1 MAVSGGHWC
10 QCPVA
15 RQQTAHRTPTGLLA
29 RVGMDAE
36 VADLA
41 EVHEHETPETTFD
54 LPISDMFGNGKILA
68 NNRTN
73 DAVSTAKQKLA
84 KQTGTEPDAVKLL
97 LLVDGDPPTQID
109 LEIET
114 RTLGEYGVGPGSR
127 LRWQAQVPA
136 DAKARREEREAERLR
151 AKEAERARLAA
162 DAAETERRAK
172 LRQATHWVC
181 LMLLGVT
188 VTQAGLWSLYGSLG
202 LVGGIIGGALTIWGA
217 NGFVGMPGH
226 SAHWTTRITT
236 RDSKGNVMTS
246 SSRDWFWGG
255 LLWFALLSVPAIV
268 VSAINCP
275 AIGAVPANG
284 DLRNDTWVVP
294 APGAV
299 LLTTL
304 DDQGRVD
311 EPRWVSPEEAQA
323 AQQAA
328 QQYQQPSWASSCANI
343 CDSKSCGTHCP
354 ICVGT
359 GGGYVGNGCSGC
371 GAGVQCSSSPPSSA
385 APACTNTCR
394 RSNNTRCED
403 GGLSSASSYCPLGS
417 DTADCGCRTGTTVAD
432 WLPQPTPL
440 WEYGWGDRAGKG
452 PGGPACGA
460 SLFFV
465 VCLMLPGLLV
475 GLCEMCEELVR
486 MWRPADAAAHP

>member
-1 MAVSGGHWC
+1 
-10 QCPVA
+10 
-15 RQQTAHRTPTGLLA
+15 
-29 RVGMDAE
+29 MDAE

-41 EVHEHETPETTFD
+41 EVHEHETPETSFD

-188 VTQAGLWSLYGSLG
+188 ATQAGLWSLYGSLG

-226 SAHWTTRITT
+226 SARWTTNRTSRGRNGT
-236 RDSKGNVMTS
+236 VRS
-246 SSRDWFWGG
+246 SSPRDDFWFCLFWY
-255 LLWFALLSVPAIV
+255 ALLTVPAIV

-284 DLRNDTWVVP
+284 DLNDHEWVVP

-304 DDQGRVD
+304 DDQGRVN
-311 EPRWVSPEEAQA
+311 EPRWMSPEEA
-323 AQQAA
+323 
-328 QQYQQPSWASSCANI
+328 
-343 CDSKSCGTHCP
+343 
-354 ICVGT
+354 
-359 GGGYVGNGCSGC
+359 
-371 GAGVQCSSSPPSSA
+371 SSA

-417 DTADCGCRTGTTVAD
+417 DTADCGCRNGTTVAD
-432 WLPQPTPL
+432 WLRLRQP
-440 WEYGWGDRAGKG
+440 GWGDRLAGYC
-452 PGGPACGA
+452 PL
-460 SLFFV
+460 SLFCV
-465 VCLMLPGLLV
+465 GCSMVPGLLV
-475 GLCEMCEELVR
+475 VLCEMRDELVMMR
-486 MWRPADAAAHP
+486 RPADAAARP